1 MAEKASRHAAAPH
14 GQRNMT
20 AAEAEAETVAPAET
34 AAETLAAAALDGPW
48 DRGGLAETLAAAA
61 LDGPWDRGGLAERLA
76 DVLGPVPAE
85 DLAVRLLDLSPSVPH
100 AGPESLARLIKDL
113 KFRQA
118 PEQEKPRWRGNVP
131 HWHNTGDLARAL
143 DLDTGELAWFAD
155 TRAWNRHAH
164 EPLRHYRAWWQ
175 GRRLIESPKPRL
187 AELQRRLVR
196 HLLDRVDLHDAAH
209 GFRRGRS
216 ITTFAAPH
224 ANKPLVVRLDLEGFF
239 TSVTGAR
246 VRGLLES
253 YGYPPAVAAA
263 ITGLLTT
270 RTPPDITAEADWP
283 LRRRLAA
290 AHLPQGAPSSPATAN
305 VIARNLDRR
314 LTGLARTLGATYTRY
329 ADDLAFSGPA
339 NLPLHRLL
347 PGVEQAARSEG
358 FRINPDKTRAAAQHQ
373 RQRLAGLVVNH
384 APAASRAEYDDLKAI
399 LHNCARHGLES
410 QNRHGHP
417 DFRAHL
423 RGRVE
428 WVSAGRPAR
437 AAKLKALLDA
447 ISG

>member
-1 MAEKASRHAAAPH
+1 
-14 GQRNMT
+14 MT
-20 AAEAEAETVAPAET
+20 GAEA
-34 AAETLAAAALDGPW
+34 
-48 DRGGLAETLAAAA
+48 LAAAA

-85 DLAVRLLDLSPSVPH
+85 ELAVRLLDLSPTVPH
-100 AGPESLARLIKDL
+100 GGARSLARLIQDL
-113 KFRQA
+113 KQPREEPQWRG
-118 PEQEKPRWRGNVP
+118 EVPRWATSGE
-131 HWHNTGDLARAL
+131 LARAL

-155 TRAWNRHAH
+155 TRAWNRHAR
-164 EPLRHYRAWWQ
+164 EPLRHYWTWWQ

-196 HLLDRVDLHDAAH
+196 HLIDRLDVHDAAH

-216 ITTFAAPH
+216 TGTFAAPH
-224 ANKPLVVRLDLEGFF
+224 ANKPLVVRVDLEGFF
-239 TSVTGAR
+239 TSITGTR

-270 RTPPDITAEADWP
+270 RTPPDTALGADWP

-290 AHLPQGAPSSPATAN
+290 PHLPQGAPSSPATAN

-314 LTGLARTLGATYTRY
+314 LTGLARTLDATYTRY
-329 ADDLAFSGPA
+329 ADDLAFSGA
-339 NLPLHRLL
+339 ADLPLHRLL
-347 PGVEQAARSEG
+347 PGIRKAVHDEG
-358 FRINPDKTRAAAQHQ
+358 FRVNPEKTRVTAQHQ

-384 APAASRAEYDDLKAI
+384 APAASRAEYDDLKAV

-410 QNRHGHP
+410 QNRQGHP